1 MIQVQTERLSD
12 YFTVL
17 RPDDIRIRG
26 TRIGIEQ
33 ILYEYI
39 YNQQSAEAIDG
50 LFHTVTLE
58 QVYATILYYLQNR
71 EDVTQYVE
79 NWLKYC
85 ENAEAEHDKNPPP
98 VVVRLLKLK
107 AEKENTKITR

>member
-1 MIQVQTERLSD
+1 MPAIAS
-12 YFTVL
+12 VL

-26 TRIGIEQ
+26 TWIGIEQ

-39 YNQQSAEAIDG
+39 YNHQSAEAIAL

-71 EDVTQYVE
+71 EKVTQYVE

-85 ENAEAEHDKNPPP
+85 ENAEAEYDRNPPP
-98 VVVRLLKLK
+98 VVTRLLKLK
-107 AEKENTKITR
+107 TEKDMTRVTQ

>member
-1 MIQVQTERLSD
+1 MIQTQTKQLRD
-12 YFTVL
+12 YFTFL
-17 RPDDIRIRG
+17 RSDDIRIRG

-39 YNQQSAEAIDG
+39 YNQKSAEAIDL

-58 QVYATILYYLQNR
+58 QIYATILYYFQNR
-71 EDVTQYVE
+71 EEVTQYVE

-98 VVVRLLKLK
+98 VVARLLKLK
-107 AEKENTKITR
+107 AENESAKVSR